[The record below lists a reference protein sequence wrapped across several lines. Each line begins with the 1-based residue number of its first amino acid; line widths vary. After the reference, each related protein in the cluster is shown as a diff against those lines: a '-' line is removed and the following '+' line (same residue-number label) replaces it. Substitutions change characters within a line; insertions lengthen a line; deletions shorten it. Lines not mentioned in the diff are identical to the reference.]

1 MQFVGQTCRKLKN
14 RFGEHYRKIKKPKKI
29 DTFLYQHFKRTGH
42 SPDNVL
48 VQPVEKLIY
57 DENSSVR
64 FNTIKR
70 FESELKWI
78 KLLQSASPL
87 GFNENLYQEG
97 NISKMPD
104 FDVFSLLE
112 IRKRK
117 RILDIEANRFFDRNH
132 QMYEAALLTR
142 CYTQHALR
150 PFIDAEI
157 NHQRHFIK
165 IPFINKEMDF
175 IDLPSIFQ
183 DKSVSSSIPDYFQN
197 SEPPIICYKYN
208 KPIRHTIFN
217 FNKLVSDLDIHANT
231 PSS

>member
-1 MQFVGQTCRKLKN
+1 MHYVGQTCHKLKN

-42 SPDNVL
+42 SPENVS

-70 FESELKWI
+70 LETELKWI

-87 GFNENLYQEG
+87 VFNDDNIYQEG

-117 RILDIEANRFFDRNH
+117 RRSLGKRQKGNDKRKRCAAQKSGTSLYNLSSKLREHGCHAMLSFLSSLLIPVLHILDIEANRFYDRNH

-157 NHQRHFIK
+157 NHQRYFIK
-165 IPFINKEMDF
+165 ISFINKGMDF
-175 IDLPSIFQ
+175 IDL
-183 DKSVSSSIPDYFQN
+183 
-197 SEPPIICYKYN
+197 
-208 KPIRHTIFN
+208 
-217 FNKLVSDLDIHANT
+217 
-231 PSS
+231 

>member
-1 MQFVGQTCRKLKN
+1 MCSASSVDLHGASNTNVLRNNLRVRLSPIKSPVLGKYLHPFKRLSMYPSILSAMPRVATVVNNMQYVGQTCHKLKN

-57 DENSSVR
+57 DENSLVR

-70 FESELKWI
+70 LETELKWI

-87 GFNENLYQEG
+87 GFDNNFYQKG

-104 FDVFSLLE
+104 FDVCFFFLLK

-117 RILDIEANRFFDRNH
+117 RRSHGKRQKGNDKRKSC
-132 QMYEAALLTR
+132 AA
-142 CYTQHALR
+142 Q
-150 PFIDAEI
+150 
-157 NHQRHFIK
+157 
-165 IPFINKEMDF
+165 
-175 IDLPSIFQ
+175 
-183 DKSVSSSIPDYFQN
+183 KSGTSLNNQS
-197 SEPPIICYKYN
+197 
-208 KPIRHTIFN
+208 
-217 FNKLVSDLDIHANT
+217 
-231 PSS
+231 

>member
-1 MQFVGQTCRKLKN
+1 MQYVQQTCRKLKN
-14 RFGEHYRKIKKPKKI
+14 RFGEHYCKIIKPKKI
-29 DTFLYQHFKRTGH
+29 DTFLYQHFKRTGGH

-64 FNTIKR
+64 FNTAKR
-70 FESELKWI
+70 LETELKWI

-87 GFNENLYQEG
+87 GFNDNIYQEG
-97 NISKMPD
+97 NISKMPA

-117 RILDIEANRFFDRNH
+117 RRSHRKRQKGNDKRKRCAAQNSGTSLNNLSSKLREHGRHAMFSFLSSLPIPVLPILDIEANRFYDRNH

-142 CYTQHALR
+142 CYTQHALC

-165 IPFINKEMDF
+165 KTCH
-175 IDLPSIFQ
+175 
-183 DKSVSSSIPDYFQN
+183 K
-197 SEPPIICYKYN
+197 
-208 KPIRHTIFN
+208 
-217 FNKLVSDLDIHANT
+217 
-231 PSS
+231 